1 MDPQLAP
8 ANADS
13 HENNI
18 SNFLRSLKFTQSKYE
33 LFYLFS
39 LKL

>member
-1 MDPQLAP
+1 MDSQLAP

-18 SNFLRSLKFTQSKYE
+18 SNFLVISKIYSE
-33 LFYLFS
+33 QV
-39 LKL
+39 